1 MKRFWRVTGLFLS
14 AAICTTAGA
23 ESFPS
28 RPIRLVVPFVAG
40 GSADLLGRIV
50 GQKLTE
56 KYGQPVVVDNRPG
69 AGGHVGAEAVANAKA
84 DGYTLVLGTTGVHA
98 AYSIYPKLRYDPA
111 TALTAVSVIGEFPN
125 VLVANPSVPV
135 KNVQELVALAKSKPH
150 NMSFGTAGNGS
161 STHLAGEL
169 FKQVTSTDLQ
179 HVPYR
184 GSAAALNDIVGGQIH
199 LMFENLPTVLPFIES
214 GKVRALGLTSKQ
226 RSDSLPNVPTIAES
240 GVPDYE
246 FTAWFTIA
254 TPAGTPPDIQKK
266 LNADINA
273 IVNSPALA
281 AKWKELGV
289 RPIGGS
295 LPEVA
300 SFMAAEKNKWSRLV
314 TTANLKA
321 E

>member
-1 MKRFWRVTGLFLS
+1 MKRFWQVTGFLL
-14 AAICTTAGA
+14 AAACTSAGA
-23 ESFPS
+23 ETFPS

-50 GQKLTE
+50 GQKLAE

-69 AGGHVGAEAVANAKA
+69 AGGHVGAEAVANARA

-111 TALTAVSVIGEFPN
+111 AALTPVSIIGEFPN

-135 KNVQELVALAKSKPH
+135 QSVKDLVALARSKPRSL
-150 NMSFGTAGNGS
+150 SFGTAGNGS

-169 FKQVTSTDLQ
+169 FKQVTSTELQ

-184 GSAAALNDIVGGQIH
+184 GSAAALNDIVGGQIQ
-199 LMFENLPTVLPFIES
+199 LMFENLPTVLPFIQS
-214 GKVRALGLTSKQ
+214 GQVRAIGLTSRH

-240 GVPDYE
+240 GVPEYE
-246 FTAWFTIA
+246 FSAWFTIA
-254 TPAGTPPDIQKK
+254 APAATPPDVLRK

-281 AKWKELGV
+281 PRWKELGV
-289 RPIGGS
+289 RPVGGS
-295 LPEVA
+295 LPEVSA
-300 SFMAAEKNKWSRLV
+300 FVAAERTKWTRLV

-321 E
+321 H